1 MLFGW
6 RAVRAPRTGLV
17 PVAAALGLLL
27 VIGLLGGVAVTTAAP
42 RTGGYLRVE
51 GTTQH
56 ANLPE
61 YGADGSEIVRYL
73 HGREITVRFPL
84 RNPGLLPL
92 TVEAV
97 DPFPTVLGLL
107 TPGRITLDG
116 RELPA
121 TIAPR
126 GTATVTVQARFENC
140 AYFTERAIDPSTAAH
155 VTWSALGVTRTAE
168 VAYADELLVR
178 SPTIVDCPGRVLDRS
193 AKQRMRDATITGRS

>member
-6 RAVRAPRTGLV
+6 RAATTRRAGVLT
-17 PVAAALGLLL
+17 AAAAVALLL
-27 VIGLLGGVAVTTAAP
+27 ALAAGAVATAAP

-51 GTTQH
+51 GTTEH

-61 YGADGSEIVRYL
+61 YGAEGSEVVRYL

-92 TVEAV
+92 TVEAI

-107 TPGRITLDG
+107 TPGRITVDG
-116 RELPA
+116 RALPA

-126 GTATVTVQARFENC
+126 STATVTVRARFENC
-140 AYFTERAIDPSTAAH
+140 PYFTERAIDTSEAAR
-155 VTWSALGVTRTAE
+155 VTWSTLGIARTAQ
-168 VAYADELLVR
+168 VAYADALLVR
-178 SPTIVDCPGRVLDRS
+178 SPTIIDCPGRVLDRS
-193 AKQRMRDATITGRS
+193 AKQRMRDATITGRG